1 MMTIMTEKMRPEGI
15 SSTPENSNPSGTEQV
30 PEWLGT
36 RLRQMFTDVMS
47 EPVPDEFVE
56 LLKKLDEKDKERS

>member
-1 MMTIMTEKMRPEGI
+1 MTEKMRPEAI
-15 SSTPENSNPSGTEQV
+15 SSSPEGSSSPSGPEQV

-36 RLRQMFTDVMS
+36 RLRQMFTEVMS

-56 LLKKLDEKDKERS
+56 LLKKLDDKDKERG